1 MRATRIVIP
10 EKIAAAGKYIS
21 ELKRIPLPEVY
32 TGMLLL
38 CFQTYDLTILP
49 EGVQEALRT
58 AGDTV
63 LEDPVNPPPKP
74 G

>member
-10 EKIAAAGKYIS
+10 EHIAAAGKYIS

-38 CFQTYDLTILP
+38 CFQTYDLTTLP
-49 EGVQEALRT
+49 DGVQEALRT
-58 AGDTV
+58 AGDPIQ
-63 LEDPVNPPPKP
+63 EDKDPPPF
-74 G
+74 